1 MNPRRFR
8 PTLDCLPNRITPSGY
23 SATMPPTA
31 PTTESISTDT
41 TTQVSYP
48 TITCCEYREADD
60 FYA

>member
-1 MNPRRFR
+1 MTPRRFR
-8 PTLDCLPNRITPSGY
+8 PTLDRLPDRMTPSGC
-23 SATMPPTA
+23 SAPMAPPA
-31 PTTESISTDT
+31 PPAESISPE